1 MKKLILMI
9 IKIHQLKKKKKKKK
23 RKKKTYNKFEVID
36 KYDNIFGNEI
46 DIEPIKNTNNNL
58 NNINLTELI
67 NSNLEFFFSE
77 FDSLFSEQITQKFI
91 SEVAKIENEKHNEL
105 IQISEKYASLIKE
118 NECKLTLPEN
128 ESMEEKE
135 KIGNIIYQLGIE
147 ENDKKNQIEKK
158 YKDKL
163 NELKKNMKEKGINS
177 YDWIKKI
184 KEKYVNDIEKTIYNY
199 YQN

>member
-1 MKKLILMI
+1 
-9 IKIHQLKKKKKKKK
+9 
-23 RKKKTYNKFEVID
+23 
-36 KYDNIFGNEI
+36 
-46 DIEPIKNTNNNL
+46 
-58 NNINLTELI
+58 
-67 NSNLEFFFSE
+67 
-77 FDSLFSEQITQKFI
+77 
-91 SEVAKIENEKHNEL
+91 
-105 IQISEKYASLIKE
+105 
-118 NECKLTLPEN
+118 
-128 ESMEEKE
+128 MEEKE

>member
-105 IQISEKYASLIKE
+105 IEISEKYASLIKE

-128 ESMEEKE
+128 
-135 KIGNIIYQLGIE
+135 NA
-147 ENDKKNQIEKK
+147 IEKK
-158 YKDKL
+158 EEIDNL
-163 NELKKNMKEKGINS
+163 IN
-177 YDWIKKI
+177 
-184 KEKYVNDIEKTIYNY
+184 NFLT
-199 YQN
+199 